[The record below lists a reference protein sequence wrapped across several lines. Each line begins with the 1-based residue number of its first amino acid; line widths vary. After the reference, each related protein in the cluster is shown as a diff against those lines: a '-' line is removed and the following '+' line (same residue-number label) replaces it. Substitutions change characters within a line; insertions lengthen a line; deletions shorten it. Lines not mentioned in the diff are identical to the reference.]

1 MRGVK
6 VKKMRKKFNEETG
19 LNSFSA
25 KDSFNTSLFRM
36 FKKKNK

>member
-6 VKKMRKKFNEETG
+6 VKKLRKKFKEETG

-25 KDSFNTSLFRM
+25 KDSFNISLFRV
-36 FKKKNK
+36 FKKGNK